1 VIAEPFDARTLRGCV
16 AVLLAVGLGGVA
28 RADMAARSWLAQ
40 MNGALAQ
47 GSYQGEFLHI
57 GHGPVEK
64 LRIFHRVREG
74 HLAERLVSLT
84 PGGRQVVRRDGELD
98 CFLPDVRTVLV
109 QDAPAPGSLLG
120 ALPSFDATVEDHYSV
135 QVEGEAQVVG
145 RRARIVSVMPRDHF
159 RFGYRLWID
168 EVSKMP
174 LRTDLRDEEG
184 RVLEQV
190 IFTALETG
198 AALSDAAFKPD
209 LDVSR
214 YTWVRQRSQ
223 SKHEVTHSDAWDLR
237 QLPPG
242 FTVRSRAEQILPG
255 RNRPATH
262 IVVTDGVASVSVFIE
277 EPPGP
282 PEQPVEGQGRLG
294 SAFAYSRLV
303 AGHTVTAVGEV
314 PPATVEY
321 IATGVVPVEVTTP
334 PVGAPRP

>member
-1 VIAEPFDARTLRGCV
+1 VIAAPFNAGVLRGC
-16 AVLLAVGLGGVA
+16 LAVWFVVGAGGVA
-28 RADMAARSWLAQ
+28 RADMEARSWLAQ

-57 GHGPVEK
+57 GHGPVER

-84 PGGRQVVRRDGELD
+84 PGGRQVVRRDGELE

-120 ALPSFDATVEDHYSV
+120 ALPSFDSTVEDRYSV
-135 QVEGEAQVVG
+135 EVEGEAQVVG
-145 RRARIVSVMPRDHF
+145 RRARIVSVMPRDQF

-174 LRTDLRDEEG
+174 LRTDLRDEQG

-198 AALSDAAFKPD
+198 AALPDAVFKVD

-214 YTWVRQRSQ
+214 YSWVRQRSQ
-223 SKHEVTHSDAWDLR
+223 PKQAVAHADAWDLR

-242 FTVRSRAEQILPG
+242 FSVRSRAEQVLPG
-255 RNRPATH
+255 RGRPATH
-262 IVVTDGVASVSVFIE
+262 VVVSDGLASVSVFIE

-314 PPATVEY
+314 PAATVEY
-321 IATGVVPVEVTTP
+321 IATGVVPGDLPVP
-334 PVGAPRP
+334 PAGRPRP